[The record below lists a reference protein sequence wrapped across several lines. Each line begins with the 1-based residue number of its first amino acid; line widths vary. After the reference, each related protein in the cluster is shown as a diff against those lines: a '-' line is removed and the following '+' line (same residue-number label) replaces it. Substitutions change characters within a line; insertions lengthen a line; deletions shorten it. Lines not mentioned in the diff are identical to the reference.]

1 MFQLK
6 KPSKLQLENDRLK
19 DLLADLDPL
28 DKDYETIQKRIAIN
42 DRLIDDSTPNRLS
55 VDGNTILTV
64 TANVVGI
71 LLILQH
77 ENLHAVSSKALG
89 FIMKLKP

>member
-6 KPSKLQLENDRLK
+6 KPSKLELENDRLK

>member
-1 MFQLK
+1 MFRLK

-42 DRLIDDSTPNRLS
+42 DRLIDDSTPNRLP

-71 LLILQH
+71 LLVLHH
-77 ENLHAVSSKALG
+77 ERLNAVSSKALG

>member
-1 MFQLK
+1 MFRLK
-6 KPSKLQLENDRLK
+6 KPSKLQIENDRLK

>member
-1 MFQLK
+1 MFRLK

>member
-1 MFQLK
+1 MFRPK
-6 KPSKLQLENDRLK
+6 KPDNLDLENERLK
-19 DLLADLDPL
+19 ELLMDLDPL
-28 DKDYETIQKRIAIN
+28 DKDYEVLQKRLAIN
-42 DRLIDDSTPNRLS
+42 NRLLADSTTKKLE

-64 TANVVGI
+64 GANLLGI

-89 FIMKLKP
+89 FVLKLKP